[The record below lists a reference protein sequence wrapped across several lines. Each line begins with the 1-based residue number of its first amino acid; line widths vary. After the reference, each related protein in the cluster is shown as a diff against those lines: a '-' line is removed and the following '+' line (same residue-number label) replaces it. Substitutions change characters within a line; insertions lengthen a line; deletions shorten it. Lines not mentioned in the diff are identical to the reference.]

1 MEINL
6 STDSVGISPI
16 GALFMRVFEKI
27 KLMRQLKGWS
37 QEEVAHRLGMSNSG
51 YGSIERGETDVNLSR
66 LEEIAK
72 IFEVDLAEL
81 FSLVEQNIFN
91 FGGSNHCQ
99 NWHTHS
105 PPNQSF
111 LGSDLEKMQS
121 TNEQQA
127 KEIEYLKQQ
136 NADLR
141 EVNANLKDMINLLK
155 KTN

>member
-1 MEINL
+1 
-6 STDSVGISPI
+6 
-16 GALFMRVFEKI
+16 MRVFEKI

-72 IFEVDLAEL
+72 IFGVDLAEL

-91 FGGSNHCQ
+91 FGGNHSNHCQ

-105 PPNQSF
+105 PPNQSS
-111 LGSDLEKMQS
+111 LGPDLEKMQS